1 MSRAQTIRAAWR
13 ESRGKA
19 SAAEIAQRLGL
30 SADYARSVLSR
41 HRRGDLGGRARSK
54 PVVRNETTIPSVT
67 RMVATTTGYVA
78 VSLARVPCIDGPA
91 T

>member
-1 MSRAQTIRAAWR
+1 MTQAQTIRAAYR
-13 ESRGKA
+13 KSQGRA

-30 SADYARSVLSR
+30 SADYARAVLSR
-41 HRRGDLGGRARSK
+41 HRRGDLGGRARPK
-54 PVVRNETTIPSVT
+54 AVVRTATTIPSVT